1 MNNAENS
8 EIKVLKFDIGYLFA
22 CMPFT
27 TKTHALPAL
36 EGIILGDGWMGA
48 SFGAAMLIVEDDVF
62 KGSSYLLSVDDVW
75 CLYEAV
81 VDRQKNDDAFF
92 VDDFELRIISATEAS
107 AVVNGGG
114 FMHSITLLNH
124 DVPDLK
130 AVDIKAPEVM
140 GLGVNEMPYFNPKLL
155 SFFLDAASLYTGDP
169 VMFLKILPTG
179 AESPI
184 YVEMTGNMHGL
195 LVPVVPAR
203 FGDSLSKLSLYKCD
217 EGRA

>member
-1 MNNAENS
+1 
-8 EIKVLKFDIGYLFA
+8 
-22 CMPFT
+22 MPFT

-48 SFGAAMLIVEDDVF
+48 SFGAAMIIVEDDVF

-75 CLYEAV
+75 CLYEEV
-81 VDRQKNDDAFF
+81 VDRQKNDAFF

-107 AVVNGGG
+107 AVVNGGE
-114 FMHSITLLNH
+114 FMHSIILLNH

-195 LVPVVPAR
+195 LVPAR
-203 FGDSLSKLSLYKCD
+203 LGDALSKLSLYKDD

>member
-48 SFGAAMLIVEDDVF
+48 SFGAAMIIVEDDVF

-75 CLYEAV
+75 CLYEEV
-81 VDRQKNDDAFF
+81 VDRQKNDAFF

-107 AVVNGGG
+107 AVVNGGE
-114 FMHSITLLNH
+114 FMHSIILLNH

-130 AVDIKAPEVM
+130 KVDIKAPEVI
-140 GLGVNEMPYFNPKLL
+140 GLSVSEMPYFNPKFL
-155 SFFLDAASLYTGDP
+155 SFFLDAASLYSGDP
-169 VMFLKILPTG
+169 VMFLKLLPTG

-195 LVPVVPAR
+195 LVPAR
-203 FGDSLSKLSLYKCD
+203 LGDALSKLSLYKGD